1 MSFNPLPSCEGRRF
15 FFVTDISYLLASIHF
30 PLAREDEG
38 EALELASN
46 GMLQSTSL
54 LRGKTDIPAV
64 MYNSPRASIHF
75 PLAREDTSLTFVITE
90 SAASIHFPLAR
101 EDNVSLANTSITSS
115 FNPLPSCEGR
125 QIAKQLA
132 DLQKTLQST
141 SLLRGKTCCRH
152 PFVQNRMLQSTSLLR
167 GKTKLWQQL

>member
-1 MSFNPLPSCEGRRF
+1 M
-15 FFVTDISYLLASIHF
+15 
-30 PLAREDEG
+30 
-38 EALELASN
+38 ELASN

-64 MYNSPRASIHF
+64 MYNSPSASIHF